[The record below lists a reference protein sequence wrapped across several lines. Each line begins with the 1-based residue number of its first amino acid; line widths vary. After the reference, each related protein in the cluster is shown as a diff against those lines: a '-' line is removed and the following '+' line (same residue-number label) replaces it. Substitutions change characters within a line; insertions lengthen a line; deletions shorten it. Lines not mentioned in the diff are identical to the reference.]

1 MSGLEATTLKRRGL
15 GSGQHPAIPGKA
27 HSGRQENQTIKGT
40 KTAWKY
46 GLETMDGGMTRNVAR
61 NTNSSAAKRF
71 AQV

>member
-27 HSGRQENQTIKGT
+27 HSGHQENQTIEGT
-40 KTAWKY
+40 KTAWKC
-46 GLETMDGGMTRNVAR
+46 GLETREGGMTRNAAR
-61 NTNSSAAKRF
+61 KATSSAARRF